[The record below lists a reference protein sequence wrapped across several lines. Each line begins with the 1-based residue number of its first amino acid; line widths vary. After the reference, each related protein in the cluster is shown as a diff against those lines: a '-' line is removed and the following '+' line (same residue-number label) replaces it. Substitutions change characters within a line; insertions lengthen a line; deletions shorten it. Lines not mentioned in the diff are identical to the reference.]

1 MTKRE
6 IPAGLSAV
14 DVLGAALDAGIQF
27 QVVWTRKEGQAGLEY
42 SRKRIISPAVSCLR
56 CGFRPFAGRP
66 YADVLNEVA
75 DALVS
80 SMSDEEFA
88 AFKGIPIEALEI
100 AQAEEAERD
109 RFSGLKSL
117 MLGSKNERKA
127 TPSLEEAVAVLRALE
142 EWLEEFQRWIQEAA
156 LACKFAKDK

>member
-14 DVLGAALDAGIQF
+14 DVVGAALDAGIQF

-42 SRKRIISPAVSCLR
+42 FRKRTISPAVSCLR

-66 YADVLNEVA
+66 YADVLDKVA
-75 DALVS
+75 DAIVS

-88 AFKGIPIEALEI
+88 AFEKV
-100 AQAEEAERD
+100 
-109 RFSGLKSL
+109 LKSL
-117 MLGSKNERKA
+117 MLGSKNKRKPP
-127 TPSLEEAVAVLRALE
+127 PSPEEVTEVLRTLVE
-142 EWLEEFQRWIQEAA
+142 NLEEFQQWAREAD
-156 LACKFAKDK
+156 LGCKFAKDK